1 MSAKKAWVADNIIQ
15 RKDPTIIYCNTR
27 KDCRTVCK
35 DISKY
40 SKKSELTDELKKS
53 IDFIKTHVHSEYYLL
68 DYLDAGIGY
77 HYGRMP
83 HFVRLVVKNL
93 YENKEID
100 ILCCTS
106 TLIEGVN
113 LPAKNVVLLN
123 PKLGNRIIM
132 NRTSLSNVAGR
143 AGRLLK
149 DYYGDIY
156 CIDRKEWAEKDPF
169 DPDVEIEPVESA
181 TEKILSKKS
190 SDVLE
195 YLENTRIP
203 ITNSNR
209 GAKSV
214 AINLMTKYLQ
224 IPNIERYLDIK
235 CRTLE
240 PEIKEQILNRLS
252 EISTSIN
259 NLNSNVI
266 LKNRG
271 IDPRF
276 QHELYEFLKMP
287 ENLVL
292 PPVPD
297 HENFYDDLLKIF
309 ETISR
314 IILREDHNRY
324 VYVTNL
330 ATSWIKAHPYKRLL
344 SKKIELNSHSESD
357 KAFINRMID
366 ELDDDIENLIKF
378 EYTRALQCYCDV
390 IEQILHENHSTK
402 TFCVNLPEYLE
413 AGAWDPRI
421 FLLMDVGFTRTSAL
435 YIYTKLNL
443 EISDVTGCLAWVRK
457 NKSSV
462 LKWLPTSLHME
473 LNLILDTY

>member
-1 MSAKKAWVADNIIQ
+1 M
-15 RKDPTIIYCNTR
+15 
-27 KDCRTVCK
+27 
-35 DISKY
+35 
-40 SKKSELTDELKKS
+40 
-53 IDFIKTHVHSEYYLL
+53 
-68 DYLDAGIGY
+68 
-77 HYGRMP
+77 
-83 HFVRLVVKNL
+83 
-93 YENKEID
+93 
-100 ILCCTS
+100 
-106 TLIEGVN
+106 
-113 LPAKNVVLLN
+113 
-123 PKLGNRIIM
+123 
-132 NRTSLSNVAGR
+132 AGR

-156 CIDRKEWAEKDPF
+156 CIDRKEWDEKDPF

-240 PEIKEQILNRLS
+240 PEIKKQILNRLS

-297 HENFYDDLLKIF
+297 RENFYDDLLKIF

-314 IILREDHNRY
+314 IILREDHRRY
-324 VYVTNL
+324 LYVTNL
-330 ATSWIKAHPYKRLL
+330 ATSWIKGRPYKRLL
-344 SKKIELNSHSESD
+344 SKKIESNSHNNSESD